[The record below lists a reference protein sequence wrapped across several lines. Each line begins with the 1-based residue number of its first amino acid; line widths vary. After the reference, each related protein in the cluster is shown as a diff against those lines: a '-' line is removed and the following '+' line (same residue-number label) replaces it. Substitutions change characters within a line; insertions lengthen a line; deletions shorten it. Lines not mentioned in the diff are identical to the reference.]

1 MMLLLVWKADALKR
15 SCNFSRVKSDELTD
29 QQDMYFYKQIHRNI
43 SDIYIFQYQ
52 RIEIAGDI
60 GIWTFL
66 SHISSKCFD
75 SGVVFV

>member
-1 MMLLLVWKADALKR
+1 M
-15 SCNFSRVKSDELTD
+15 F
-29 QQDMYFYKQIHRNI
+29 FYKQIHRNI
-43 SDIYIFQYQ
+43 SDIYVFQDQ

-75 SGVVFV
+75 SGGIFVLPCGVIYVPIASLPTRDSLWRMVG